1 MVRKEILYMKE
12 KKFSKVLEHPWF
24 AMSLKNF
31 FILYHNDPAA
41 LQDHNDPAVH

>member
-12 KKFSKVLEHPWF
+12 KKFSKVLEQPWF
-24 AMSLKNF
+24 TLSLKI